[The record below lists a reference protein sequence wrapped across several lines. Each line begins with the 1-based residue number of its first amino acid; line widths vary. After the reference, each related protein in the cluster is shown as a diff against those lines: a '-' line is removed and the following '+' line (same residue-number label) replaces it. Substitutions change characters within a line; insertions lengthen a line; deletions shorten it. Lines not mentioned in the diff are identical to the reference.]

1 MATEKT
7 DPQRTLAL
15 LWGVAERPNRG
26 PKQGMSVDA
35 IVRAAIKVADRDG
48 FPTLS
53 MRRVAEELGIGTMT
67 LYTYVASKTELFD
80 LMVDMVIGEG
90 EDYGDV
96 GWREW
101 YERFARDSLAGY
113 RAHPWLM
120 NVSLT
125 RGLMGPNQTA
135 SLEAMLSKIDGIGLN
150 AGEMMAMVM
159 VVVGYVRGVVQNA
172 SEVASLEDASGVSDD
187 QWWDEAA
194 PLHAKYLDPRRFPV
208 LNSVFM
214 SEDWETW
221 VDPFEFGLQR
231 LLDGIEAFVKAR
243 S

>member
-7 DPQRTLAL
+7 DPQRTMAL
-15 LWGVAERPNRG
+15 LWGVAQRPNRG
-26 PKQGMSVDA
+26 PKQGLSVET

-48 FPTLS
+48 FQPLS

-67 LYTYVASKTELFD
+67 LYTYVSSKTELFD
-80 LMVDMVIGEG
+80 LMVDTVIGEG

-125 RGLMGPNQTA
+125 RGLMGPNQTR
-135 SLEAMLSKIDGIGLN
+135 SLEVMLSRIANIGLN

-159 VVVGYVRGVVQNA
+159 VVTGYVRGVVQNA
-172 SEVASLEDASGVSDD
+172 AEVASMEDASGMSDE
-187 QWWDEAA
+187 QWWNEMA
-194 PLHAKYLDPRRFPV
+194 PLHAAYLDADRFPV

-214 SEDWETW
+214 SDDWETW

-243 S
+243 T